1 MNGVPHCDTER
12 EMSLDEWVERLPET
26 HRARKELV
34 ELRAEVKHYKEAT
47 LDFDKEND
55 RLEAEL
61 VAAYQEKKNHA
72 YSTQDAFD
80 KVNNRMRR
88 YGKAL
93 VKIKSIVSNT
103 CNPNMVDIAVIVKDA
118 LEPCDKVKVDNE
130 YINKVDM
137 VLDKVDILLKEFTE
151 LQNVYL
157 ELQTENRKLKAD
169 IRKEQEKGDNLAAN
183 LSTVKAELVECKE
196 HLELSLKGGVKEMEE
211 RWRVERKNDDLL
223 KKYDEVATSNLILA
237 IQLADIG
244 EECTQ
249 LRELCKEIDSIDK
262 TEDFINQKR
271 REVMKFKE
279 NVDPVFTSED
289 LYDLFDGG
297 YIDPKYLLEEP
308 DASIVVDA
316 IEVIKQ
322 FLEEA
327 AELGHVVIT

>member
-1 MNGVPHCDTER
+1 VSNETYNPEAYTWMIKAKNLEAELFQLKIELSKRDR
-12 EMSLDEWVERLPET
+12 EYNDCVIQNDKLFTKIHSLEADLARLDEWVW
-26 HRARKELV
+26 
-34 ELRAEVKHYKEAT
+34 AESHGASLLADNPVDGAIEIAGGRDDQIKGFEADLAECRTGVNDYADRVDVLLDEIESKYDKLLLKYKENAQ
-47 LDFDKEND
+47 LK
-55 RLEAEL
+55 
-61 VAAYQEKKNHA
+61 
-72 YSTQDAFD
+72 
-80 KVNNRMRR
+80 
-88 YGKAL
+88 KAL
-93 VKIKSIVSNT
+93 
-103 CNPNMVDIAVIVKDA
+103 
-118 LEPCDKVKVDNE
+118 
-130 YINKVDM
+130 
-137 VLDKVDILLKEFTE
+137 
-151 LQNVYL
+151 
-157 ELQTENRKLKAD
+157 AD
-169 IRKEQEKGDNLAAN
+169 CEKN
-183 LSTVKAELVECKE
+183 
-196 HLELSLKGGVKEMEE
+196 LELSVIGGVKEMEE